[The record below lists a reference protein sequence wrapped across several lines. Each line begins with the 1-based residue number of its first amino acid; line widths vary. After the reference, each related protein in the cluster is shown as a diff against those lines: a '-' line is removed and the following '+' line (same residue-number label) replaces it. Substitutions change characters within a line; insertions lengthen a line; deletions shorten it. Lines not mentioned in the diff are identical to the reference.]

1 MLTKKW
7 SIRGEEPL
15 LDDLMQDPIIKL
27 VMKRDNLAA
36 QDVWNVVSNAKQHIE
51 KKALSTAA

>member
-7 SIRGEEPL
+7 SVRGEEPL
-15 LDDLMQDPIIKL
+15 LDDLMKDPIIKL

-36 QDVWNVVSNAKQHIE
+36 QDVWNVVTNAKQHIV
-51 KKALSTAA
+51 KKALATAA